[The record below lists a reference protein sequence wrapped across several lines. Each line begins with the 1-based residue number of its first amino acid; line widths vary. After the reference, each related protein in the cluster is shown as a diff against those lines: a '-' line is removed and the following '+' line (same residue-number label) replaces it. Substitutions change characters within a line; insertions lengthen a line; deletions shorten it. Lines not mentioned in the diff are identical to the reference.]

1 MQIDRYTKGVL
12 TVIAVLLAV
21 IALRPYVNPDA
32 VAHAQGQFAGVEFSA
47 GPGGLNFFD
56 TKTGEIWGYNNAGPY
71 KEKFRLT
78 KVGGP
83 LASEK

>member
-1 MQIDRYTKGVL
+1 MRVDWYTKSVL
-12 TVIAVLLAV
+12 TVIAVLLGV
-21 IALRPYVNPDA
+21 IAVRPYVSPDT

-47 GPGGLNFFD
+47 GAGGLNFFD